1 MDAVRMQ
8 IGEVADQV
16 GLSLRT
22 IRFYEETGLVI
33 PSGRSVGGFRL
44 YSESDVSRL
53 QLIKRMKPLGFSV
66 EEIGDFLGVLDNL
79 ASSDLDSVER
89 TALLARLDDV
99 RTSVD
104 ERIASLVAKVEQ
116 AGEFAVQLTEVSET
130 SRSRLG
136 RG

>member
-1 MDAVRMQ
+1 MQ

>member
-1 MDAVRMQ
+1 MQ

-44 YSESDVSRL
+44 YSETDVSRL

-66 EEIGDFLGVLDNL
+66 EEIGDFLVVLDAL
-79 ASSDLDSVER
+79 GSSDLDPGEHPD
-89 TALLARLDDV
+89 LLARLDEV
-99 RTSVD
+99 RRGVD

-116 AGEFAVQLTEVSET
+116 AREFALQLTEVSAA
-130 SRSRLG
+130 SRSSLDPSA
-136 RG
+136 